1 MDEAKKKLMD
11 RADEL
16 GIKVSK
22 FWTLERIQLA
32 VTTAENALPP
42 KVVDETSSENSANQ
56 ECPSNACQELQ
67 DEWGKDVKCYNPD
80 SKYCSACEKDF
91 PDTTAV
97 CKAKTSECALQ
108 SKAAKSAPKASK
120 TGTGRP
126 SGRVKVGFGHV
137 EGTQAAAIDVCLQA
151 GMAKVDILKHIND
164 VGLNKNAL
172 PDYDLWMRTMRHFDD
187 LKKLHGITIV
197 KDVHGIYKGTVA

>member
-126 SGRVKVGFGHV
+126 SGRVRTRPRGHAR
-137 EGTQAAAIDVCLQA
+137 GYGC
-151 GMAKVDILKHIND
+151 
-164 VGLNKNAL
+164 
-172 PDYDLWMRTMRHFDD
+172 RRHH
-187 LKKLHGITIV
+187 HGGAERSPNGAT
-197 KDVHGIYKGTVA
+197 ASCSCRRS